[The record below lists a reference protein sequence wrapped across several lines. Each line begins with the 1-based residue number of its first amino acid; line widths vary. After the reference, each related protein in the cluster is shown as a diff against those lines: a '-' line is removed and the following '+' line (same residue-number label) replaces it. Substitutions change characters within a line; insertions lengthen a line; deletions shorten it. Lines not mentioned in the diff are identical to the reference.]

1 MLCNLVYAMMRLL
14 RMKDVLLS
22 NVQSAAFKELE
33 KTDVVRA
40 AIFDITDPKFF
51 KALYI
56 LLRAVFLAVRVLC
69 YCDKGEPCMD
79 KLYYLTYHTTDA
91 LNRSKTLLN
100 DPEVFGFK
108 EDATLESSQ
117 MEVYGDTHVSEIGD
131 K

>member
-1 MLCNLVYAMMRLL
+1 
-14 RMKDVLLS
+14 MKDVLLS
-22 NVQSAAFKELE
+22 TVHSAAFKDLE

-40 AIFDITDPKFF
+40 AIFDTTDPKFF

-56 LLRAVFLAVRVLC
+56 LLRAVFPAIRVLR

-79 KLYYLTYHTTDA
+79 KLYYLTYCATDA
-91 LNRSKTLLN
+91 LNRSKSLLN
-100 DPEVFGFK
+100 DPELFSFE

-117 MEVYGDTHVSEIGD
+117 MEVYGDTPVSEIGE